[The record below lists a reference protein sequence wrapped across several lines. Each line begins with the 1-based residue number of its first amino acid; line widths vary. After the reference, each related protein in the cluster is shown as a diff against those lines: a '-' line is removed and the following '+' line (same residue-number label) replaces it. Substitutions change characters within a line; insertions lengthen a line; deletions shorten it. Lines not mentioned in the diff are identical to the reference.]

1 MRRWIIWLLTV
12 FIIAFPVS
20 AQNPPADYAIR
31 NIRSHFTDNNQQAQ
45 VQFEVWNIGGT
56 TSTTATATLNVI
68 STGEEVA
75 RDEVAPLQSQE
86 IVTVTLT
93 FPTSMFSS
101 DSVQSFRAAVG
112 IGEVEA
118 AGSANIQSN
127 FAQITITFPDVSAEG
142 TPTPEII
149 SVSSTPPPDILTEFL
164 GTIGITF
171 NFSDRTQT
179 AVLVGI
185 VGALLVLVLII
196 VVIIRLLFHRP
207 PDFGN
212 WQPPYANMPFL
223 DPNSQAGRRQQW
235 QTHAQNASLPQNCT
249 DGGLLARKLPLDSS
263 GNYFSGWRVTAM
275 RISQYDQYGRVNR
288 SQVIA
293 SKKVVNRVN
302 GIMRRRSKLAPEKML
317 RQFRSAASGL
327 VKPLGKKLNERNVML
342 PLALDVRLEGKHGD
356 VRILF
361 ELYQCQYRRWQR
373 IDQWE
378 PEMAVIS
385 KAIHESNA
393 YTIYGMRAG
402 ETLKSFRQRLADDVA
417 QTLFEMAM
425 PSIDDQQD
433 SKPTNPHNL
442 PVARR

>member
-1 MRRWIIWLLTV
+1 MFRWMIWLLTV

-20 AQNPPADYAIR
+20 AQNPAPDYAIR
-31 NIRSHFTDNNQQAQ
+31 NIRSRFTENNQQVQ

-56 TSTTATATLNVI
+56 ASSPATATLNVI

-75 RDEVAPLQSQE
+75 RDVVAPLKSQE
-86 IVTVTLT
+86 IVTVSLT

-101 DSVQSFRAAVG
+101 NTVQSFRAAVG

-118 AGSANIQSN
+118 AGSANVQSN
-127 FAQITITFPDVSAEG
+127 FAQITITFPDLSIEVTPSSQTPAL
-142 TPTPEII
+142 TPTA
-149 SVSSTPPPDILTEFL
+149 PPDILTEFL
-164 GTIGITF
+164 GSIGITF
-171 NFSDRTQT
+171 DFSDPTQK

-185 VGALLVLVLII
+185 VGALLLLVLII
-196 VVIIRLLFHRP
+196 IVIVRLLFQRP

-223 DPNSQAGRRQQW
+223 DPNSQEGRRQQW
-235 QTHAQNASLPQNCT
+235 QLHAQNATLPSNCADGSLH
-249 DGGLLARKLPLDSS
+249 ARKLPLDGKGS
-263 GNYFSGWRVTAM
+263 YFSGWRITAM

-302 GIMRRRSKLAPEKML
+302 GVIKRRGKLAPEKML

-342 PLALDVRLEGKHGD
+342 PLALDVRLQGKHGE

-361 ELYQCQYRRWQR
+361 ELYQCQYRRWQW

-378 PEMAVIS
+378 PEMAVIG
-385 KAIHESNA
+385 KVIHESNT

-425 PSIDDQQD
+425 PVMDDARD
-433 SKPTNPHNL
+433 SKPTNPHL
-442 PVARR
+442 QQMTRG